1 MPMTRLLPLALALCF
16 SAWTHAAPIAES
28 LGDPVAYVLSGT
40 LVVGLLVLATAMRSR
55 ARRLS
60 LSH

>member
-1 MPMTRLLPLALALCF
+1 MPFGFAVVPLVI
-16 SAWTHAAPIAES
+16 APIAES

-40 LVVGLLVLATAMRSR
+40 LVVALLVLATVMRQQSR
-55 ARRLS
+55 ARS